1 MLFYFISFY
10 NLDQNLFLVLVVI
23 VLNRLMTTSIENGLN
38 MNKYILVII
47 VSLWICSY
55 IRGLFGKILK

>member
-1 MLFYFISFY
+1 M
-10 NLDQNLFLVLVVI
+10 VI
-23 VLNRLMTTSIENGLN
+23 ALNRLMTTSIENGLN

-55 IRGLFGKILK
+55 IRGYSGKK